1 MMEVASVQKP
11 VLLEISHVEDTYRF
25 RLEQPEPGAAVRQYA
40 TPPISRADQ
49 QSLRRAVEQ
58 AARSPLN
65 PFSLEELGRLMYNLL
80 LPAEI
85 QDFLRC
91 LDAPLLIST
100 DAPEIPWELFYEE
113 TSKQFVGLKCAV
125 GRRLVTDAAVS
136 PRADAA
142 TDTPLAFLLIGNPQ
156 GDLDGADREIQLL
169 SELITASGGT
179 VRTLLG
185 SRAGLL
191 PVQLALQS
199 EQSYLGIHYAGH
211 ADHDKASRQHALL
224 LAERTKLTADAIR
237 KLLRGQP
244 FVFLNACGTD
254 QPSQSGRR
262 AAISWQV
269 TEGLAAAFVAGGAR
283 AVLATRW
290 EVDDQRSAAFAAHF
304 YEAALLGVPIGEALR
319 RARVRC
325 REEQS
330 DDSTWAAFVLYG
342 DPCQPLVD
350 VSVFGADGELRRAR
364 FSPDVS
370 TALDLLPGEAQQSGY
385 DFVGTPHLF
394 IALARIEGGCTQ
406 DALRR
411 LGRPPHEVCE
421 RLRRDIRRGRP
432 AASAPRLA
440 RPSLSERVRRILQ
453 AASDAAIA
461 AGSSLIG
468 ERHLLEGFLREAD
481 GPTVESLRRQGI
493 DPERL
498 RAILHGEPEPEGAVA
513 VASSSAREKRAEL
526 TFAPDA
532 QQALTVALQEACR
545 TGASLIETPHLVIGL
560 TKVPGGYTA
569 GALGRQGF
577 DPKRVRDAIRAAL
590 RPAGPPREM
599 PAAITPE
606 LLAPRVQQIVEL
618 AAAEARAAGHTAIG
632 ERHLLLAFLQT
643 EGSATAEFLRS
654 LGIDLKEMAAA
665 VRQSPE
671 GPPQPSP
678 TPLLDRLGRD
688 LTRLAREGRLK
699 PVIGRRKE
707 MARIAQVLARSD
719 KNTPLLIGD
728 AGVGK
733 TAIVEGLAQRI
744 ADGRVPPH
752 LQGKRIV
759 ELQVAALVAGTKYR
773 GELEERLA
781 QVLREATQ
789 PDVILFLD
797 EIHTL
802 VGAGRGEGTT
812 LDAGN
817 IFKPALARGE
827 IRCIG
832 ATTLAEFRKT
842 IEKDAALERRFQRIM
857 VEEPSPGETLEILQQ
872 TRSRYESHH
881 GVRLLDEALEA
892 AVRMSV
898 AYLPDRHLPDK
909 ACDLIDEACVR
920 LRVGSASQWPS
931 EAPGAESP
939 VVDAEAVA
947 RVVAEWTGIPVGR
960 LTEPEQERLLGLE
973 ELLGQRVVGQDEAV
987 TAVAEAVRQ
996 ARAGLKRPRRPV
1008 GVFLFVGPTGVG
1020 KTELARALAEVL
1032 FGSPEELIRLDM
1044 SEYQEPHSVS
1054 RLVGAPPGYVGY
1066 GEGGQLTGALRRK
1079 PYAVVL
1085 MDEIEKAHP
1094 NVFDLFLQLFDEG
1107 HLTDSQGR
1115 TANGRNA
1122 IFILTCNV
1130 ASDVVRRHTMGFG
1143 RDNPETA
1150 RQDVMDRLRQ
1160 TFRPEFLNRL
1170 DEVVV
1175 FRPLS
1180 PEHVRAIAHRHAA
1193 ELSARLQ
1200 ASHGVTLQVGEEA
1213 LDLICRAG
1221 YSEMYGARHLQRAF
1235 EQMLTRP
1242 LSTLLLTGRRGTI
1255 VARAEGD
1262 RVTLSW
1268 EG

>member
-1 MMEVASVQKP
+1 
-11 VLLEISHVEDTYRF
+11 
-25 RLEQPEPGAAVRQYA
+25 
-40 TPPISRADQ
+40 
-49 QSLRRAVEQ
+49 
-58 AARSPLN
+58 
-65 PFSLEELGRLMYNLL
+65 MYNLL
-80 LPAEI
+80 LPPEI
-85 QDFLRC
+85 QAFLRD

-113 TSKQFVGLKCAV
+113 ASKQFVGLKCAV
-125 GRRLVTDAAVS
+125 GRRLVTDAAVTS
-136 PRADAA
+136 RADAA
-142 TDTPLAFLLIGNPQ
+142 AQASPVFLLIGNPQ
-156 GDLDGADREIQLL
+156 GDLDGAGREIQLL
-169 SELITASGGT
+169 TDLVARSGGS

-211 ADHDKASRQHALL
+211 ADYDKASRQHALL
-224 LAERTKLTADAIR
+224 LAERTRLTADAIR

-262 AAISWQV
+262 PAIPWQV
-269 TEGLAAAFVAGGAR
+269 SEGLAAAFIAGGAR

-290 EVDDQRSAAFAAHF
+290 EVDDQHSAGFAAHF

-319 RARVRC
+319 RARVQC
-325 REEQS
+325 REELR

-342 DPCQPLVD
+342 DPCLPLVD
-350 VSVFGADGELRRAR
+350 ASVFGPDGELRRAR
-364 FSPDVS
+364 FSPS
-370 TALDLLPGEAQQSGY
+370 LMAALDLLPQEAQQTGY
-385 DFVGTPHLF
+385 DFVATPHIFVILTQ
-394 IALARIEGGCTQ
+394 IEGGCTQ

-411 LGRPPHEVCE
+411 LGRPPHEVCQQ
-421 RLRRDIRRGRP
+421 LRHDIRRGRP
-432 AASAPRLA
+432 APGTPKLA
-440 RPSLSERVRRILQ
+440 MASLSERARRILQ
-453 AASDAAIA
+453 AASEEAMSAGAA
-461 AGSSLIG
+461 LIE
-468 ERHLLEGFLREAD
+468 ERHLLEGFLREVD
-481 GPTVESLRRQGI
+481 GPTVASLRRQGV

-498 RAILHGEPEPEGAVA
+498 RAILHGEPEPAASPVA
-513 VASSSAREKRAEL
+513 VASSSAAGERVEL

-532 QQALTVALQEACR
+532 QQVLTFALQEACR
-545 TGASLIETPHLVIGL
+545 TGTSVIETPHLVIGL
-560 TKVPGGYTA
+560 TKVSGGCTA
-569 GALGRQGF
+569 GALARQGF
-577 DPKRVRDAIRAAL
+577 DPKRVRETIRAAL
-590 RPAGPPREM
+590 RPAGPPRSM
-599 PAAITPE
+599 PAAISRK
-606 LLAPRVQQIVEL
+606 LLAPRVQYVVEL
-618 AAAEARAAGHTAIG
+618 AAAEARAAGQTAIG

-665 VRQSPE
+665 VRGSPQT
-671 GPPQPSP
+671 PPQPSP

-688 LTRLAREGRLK
+688 LTRLAREGHLK

-744 ADGRVPPH
+744 ADGKVPPH

-773 GELEERLA
+773 GELEERRA

-817 IFKPALARGE
+817 ILKPALARGE

-857 VEEPSPGETLEILQQ
+857 VEEPSPAETLEILQQ

-881 GVRLLDEALEA
+881 SVRLLDEALEA
-892 AVRMSV
+892 AVRLSV

-920 LRVGSASQWPS
+920 LRIGSASQWPS
-931 EAPGAESP
+931 EAPGAEPP

-960 LTEPEQERLLGLE
+960 LTEPEQERLLHLE
-973 ELLGQRVVGQDEAV
+973 ELLAQRVVGQAEAV

-996 ARAGLKRPRRPV
+996 ARAGLKRPGRPV

-1032 FGSPEELIRLDM
+1032 FGSPEELIRFDM
-1044 SEYQEPHSVS
+1044 SEYQEPHSVA
-1054 RLVGAPPGYVGY
+1054 RLVGAPPGYIGY
-1066 GEGGQLTGALRRK
+1066 DEGGQLTGALRRK

-1094 NVFDLFLQLFDEG
+1094 NVFDLFL
-1107 HLTDSQGR
+1107 
-1115 TANGRNA
+1115 
-1122 IFILTCNV
+1122 
-1130 ASDVVRRHTMGFG
+1130 
-1143 RDNPETA
+1143 
-1150 RQDVMDRLRQ
+1150 
-1160 TFRPEFLNRL
+1160 
-1170 DEVVV
+1170 
-1175 FRPLS
+1175 
-1180 PEHVRAIAHRHAA
+1180 
-1193 ELSARLQ
+1193 
-1200 ASHGVTLQVGEEA
+1200 
-1213 LDLICRAG
+1213 
-1221 YSEMYGARHLQRAF
+1221 
-1235 EQMLTRP
+1235 
-1242 LSTLLLTGRRGTI
+1242 
-1255 VARAEGD
+1255 
-1262 RVTLSW
+1262 
-1268 EG
+1268 